1 MIWEICQHGLRPGAV
16 IWSLAL
22 SHPNLQRAKVQFTP
36 APEKNISNKGPEN
49 SRCVVSKWEGG
60 ECLTVQSLPQDCAES
75 GGNGERVMHEDV
87 SARSVLK
94 LITDQARISIIYNIV
109 HVPSSGK
116 GNWAMH
122 ATQNSYQSS
131 CKKEANEAQYT

>member
-1 MIWEICQHGLRPGAV
+1 MDPR
-16 IWSLAL
+16 

-60 ECLTVQSLPQDCAES
+60 ECLTVQSLPQDYAES
-75 GGNGERVMHEDV
+75 GGNGERVMHDDV

-116 GNWAMH
+116 GN
-122 ATQNSYQSS
+122 NSYQSS